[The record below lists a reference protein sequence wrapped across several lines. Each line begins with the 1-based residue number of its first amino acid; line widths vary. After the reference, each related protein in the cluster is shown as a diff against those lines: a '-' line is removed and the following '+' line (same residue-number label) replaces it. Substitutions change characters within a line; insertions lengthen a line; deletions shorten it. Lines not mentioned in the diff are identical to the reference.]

1 LADLLVVVLGGMLL
15 FLVMLDGV
23 LAALTMMI
31 DFVKE
36 AAF

>member
-1 LADLLVVVLGGMLL
+1 MADLLVVALGGMLL
-15 FLVMLDGV
+15 FVVILDGV

-31 DFVKE
+31 DFVKD